1 MALTA
6 AQIVDVRRYMG
17 YSAAGSAAAFTPP
30 VYMPMIPSQNLT
42 DRLASLT
49 AQEEAVVTVTYL
61 ANLNTLEAA
70 IPASASNMDT
80 EKAGPW
86 TANRREVG
94 QRTALF
100 NQWRRALCAFL
111 GFNPGPSL
119 GPGGITLVRG

>member
-17 YSAAGSAAAFTPP
+17 YSAAGSVAAFTPP

-42 DRLASLT
+42 ERLASLT
-49 AQEEAVVTVTYL
+49 AQEETVVTVTYL

-70 IPASASNMDT
+70 IPAAATNLDT
-80 EKAGPW
+80 DKAGPW
-86 TANRREVG
+86 VANKREIG

-111 GFNPGPSL
+111 GFDPGPAL
-119 GPGGITLVRG
+119 GLGGIQILRG